1 LSNSFV
7 GAREREQEA
16 HRFDEVCDVIVY
28 SHEEGFLK
36 PDPRIYRVACNRLGV
51 AVEAVVLLD
60 DAQENVDGALA
71 IGMNAIL
78 FENNRQAS
86 QTLKNCSANE
96 SPRKRDAYGAH
107 AACLNP
113 PIAVDA

>member
-60 DAQENVDGALA
+60 DAQENA

-78 FENNRQAS
+78 FENNRQA
-86 QTLKNCSANE
+86 
-96 SPRKRDAYGAH
+96 
-107 AACLNP
+107 
-113 PIAVDA
+113 IADLEELLSE